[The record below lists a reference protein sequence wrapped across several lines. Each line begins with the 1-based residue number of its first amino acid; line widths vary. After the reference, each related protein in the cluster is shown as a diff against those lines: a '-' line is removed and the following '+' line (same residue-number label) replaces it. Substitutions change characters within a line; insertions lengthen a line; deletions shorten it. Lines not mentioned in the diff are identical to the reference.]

1 MCSCADKDPV
11 QDNDKEQRTEW
22 SNWCGASLEYPS
34 YLTADQ
40 CAELV
45 AALRRCVDPSSSS
58 SSSSRPRTSTSD
70 GDKGALKT
78 VLNGNGGLDDGGP
91 PAHVFQILDTSGR
104 AVVSF
109 PDPGAG
115 PDAAQAV
122 EQFSALARE
131 VMARPREAVQSKTSC
146 TRRYRSKHPVYVPAS
161 LLRPTMARARGSE
174 R

>member
-45 AALRRCVDPSSSS
+45 AALRRCVDPSSSL

-109 PDPGAG
+109 PDLGAG

-161 LLRPTMARARGSE
+161 LLRRPAPRARGSE